1 MIDHLPEPDPGKT
14 GELRKEALWRCS
26 LHLTE
31 LIQPIPTERFILLY
45 VCHGFLLPVHGN
57 AATLQAITALVG
69 ATPGNADL
77 LYWEMAAQSA
87 LSCNHAFSGNLG
99 PW

>member
-1 MIDHLPEPDPGKT
+1 MIGHLPEPDPGKS

-31 LIQPIPTERFILLY
+31 LIQPIPAERFILLC
-45 VCHGFLLPVHGN
+45 VCHEFLLPVHGK
-57 AATLQAITALVG
+57 AAILQAITALVG

-77 LYWEMAAQSA
+77 LPWEMAGQST
-87 LSCNHAFSGNLG
+87 LPFNHACSGNLG